1 MISCV
6 IVAHRQHASKTGFLY
21 LSSIWAS
28 LLLSMQQGRLRETP
42 PPSSRRYS
50 LAESVLA
57 QRPAQWLIE
66 DVEDAML
73 AVESEKRRE
82 RAEAR
87 KSKYAPHMSIASRD
101 EPSHGGVRD
110 VSSLPRLRKERG
122 SQPQPP
128 VEAGRAELLGNW
140 LLSPTSTRYRA
151 SDFGVECQLA
161 LAADGTCTLTA
172 TCWDDERPGDPS
184 DDGGATLR
192 CDGRWSLREVGRPL
206 QCVPESWG
214 RLLVWIQWFH
224 GEEVGV
230 AADALPL
237 RWALMPTCLLC
248 EVEAVSSSSS
258 YEARTAGALQL
269 LVRINGR
276 EWHFAKH
283 RRPLWQ
289 ERCALAGLQT
299 DMDGDGIPDLA
310 RRLLAEDIMDVDR
323 GGVGHSLG
331 PVGVF
336 LRHQWRRLWVAVAA
350 CTSTTCT

>member
-1 MISCV
+1 
-6 IVAHRQHASKTGFLY
+6 
-21 LSSIWAS
+21 
-28 LLLSMQQGRLRETP
+28 
-42 PPSSRRYS
+42 
-50 LAESVLA
+50 
-57 QRPAQWLIE
+57 
-66 DVEDAML
+66 ML

-110 VSSLPRLRKERG
+110 VSSVPRLRKERG
-122 SQPQPP
+122 SQPQPS

-151 SDFGVECQLA
+151 SDFGVECQPA

-192 CDGRWSLREVGRPL
+192 CDGRWSLREVGRPCNACPSHGEGCWSGFNGSTARRWAWL
-206 QCVPESWG
+206 RMRCLSDGLSCPRVCFARSGPSRPPRVTKR
-214 RLLVWIQWFH
+214 RLLVLSNCWCAST
-224 GEEVGV
+224 
-230 AADALPL
+230 AANGTLPSTGGRCGKSAALL
-237 RWALMPTCLLC
+237 RAFKRTWMAM
-248 EVEAVSSSSS
+248 VS
-258 YEARTAGALQL
+258 
-269 LVRINGR
+269 
-276 EWHFAKH
+276 F
-283 RRPLWQ
+283 
-289 ERCALAGLQT
+289 
-299 DMDGDGIPDLA
+299 DLA

-336 LRHQWRRLWVAVAA
+336 LRHQWRRLWWPLQPVLLQPVREVLGIFLFM
-350 CTSTTCT
+350 